1 MICLRS
7 TIPRLDRERSTLT
20 FAIGASWYF
29 SRSAGE
35 SGQATTLLLH
45 YYASQR
51 QSRSRFRRDL
61 QGAVD
66 SRFETTGHG
75 FRAPGTAEESPF
87 KIEQ

>member
-1 MICLRS
+1 MICVRS
-7 TIPRLDRERSTLT
+7 TIPRLHRERSTLT

-29 SRSAGE
+29 SRSLPFE
-35 SGQATTLLLH
+35 QATALLLH